1 VTSPA
6 CRRLPRAELPCSS
19 HGTPPAGTPSTPHT
33 KPLGRGLSRLRS
45 IPRSRLCGLA
55 PKRGAVWAARGRSVL
70 SSSLA
75 PGGSLLAVSDSL
87 GRISLVDLVDLLV
100 VRMFKGHCRPP
111 ARPRTALC
119 AASPRLSEQRLRPI
133 HRFAPRTGRLD
144 ERLDC
149 TVLDSAVRYRVPKL
163 AGGLGDS
170 VVRTLR
176 WSKALGL
183 ARNSQVPRGAD
194 AFHRARRAA
203 AAGGLRAAPRAARVL
218 EGNAPLDTN
227 PT

>member
-1 VTSPA
+1 MRTARAAGRYRVEYSSWRLCPLVGGCPGPSSRAAATA
-6 CRRLPRAELPCSS
+6 RRLLVLRVLR
-19 HGTPPAGTPSTPHT
+19 TQ

-45 IPRSRLCGLA
+45 TPRSRLCGLA

-133 HRFAPRTGRLD
+133 HRFASRTERLD

-149 TVLDSAVRYRVPKL
+149 TVYSI
-163 AGGLGDS
+163 
-170 VVRTLR
+170 
-176 WSKALGL
+176 ALCAIEYG
-183 ARNSQVPRGAD
+183 NSQAD
-194 AFHRARRAA
+194 S
-203 AAGGLRAAPRAARVL
+203 GTL
-218 EGNAPLDTN
+218 
-227 PT
+227 